1 MLDNGGGISTR
12 YGHIVSGGI
21 LVGIGQHVGA
31 GEPIALVG
39 STGESTGC
47 HLHFEVRTGGS
58 AIDPISFMAARGAPL
73 G

>member
-1 MLDNGGGISTR
+1 VN
-12 YGHIVSGGI
+12 GGI
-21 LVGIGQHVGA
+21 LVGFGQHVGA

-47 HLHFEVRTGGS
+47 HLHFEVRIGGS
-58 AIDPISFMAARGAPL
+58 AIDPISFLAQRQAPL